1 MTPSSRTTH
10 STPAEESIHH
20 PAKVLFPLG
29 LGTALSL
36 MGDATLYTVLPTH
49 TAEASIALSS
59 VGIILGVNRAVR
71 VFLNGPAGLAYDR
84 WPRRRLFI
92 PALFIGALSTAT
104 YAATSGFW
112 LLLAGRLLWGLAWS
126 GIWVGGA
133 AIIMDVT
140 TAHNRGRWTGLYQTW
155 FFLGAALGAFVGGLL
170 TDWIGY
176 TTTMWIGATLTACGG
191 AVAFFLLPETRLTRH
206 NRETRLS
213 EENPVSSITERNRPR
228 TDRGLWVAASLQGIN
243 RFVIAGVLYATMGL
257 LVQDRLH
264 TTGLGLGV
272 ATLTGALVAGRTLF
286 SMAAAP
292 LAGTLSD
299 RAQSRRRVI
308 AWGLG
313 LGAVSMVL
321 VSWNLP
327 VAILVGITLGAV
339 TSSSVQAMVITLA
352 GDLAD
357 EVRRG
362 RAIGLIYTV
371 GDLGSAVGPPVA
383 YALLP
388 GIGLGGVYLL
398 CAGLFVG
405 GLLLT
410 SATRRA
416 IK

>member
-1 MTPSSRTTH
+1 MPSSLTTH
-10 STPAEESIHH
+10 STPTQKPTLH
-20 PAKVLFPLG
+20 PGKVLFPLG

-92 PALFIGALSTAT
+92 PALFIGALSTAM

-112 LLLAGRLLWGLAWS
+112 PLVVGRLLWGLAWS

-140 TAHNRGRWTGLYQTW
+140 TAQNRGRWTGLYQTW

-176 TTTMWIGATLTACGG
+176 TATMWIGATLTACGG
-191 AVAFFLLPETRLTRH
+191 AVAFFLLPETRSTGH
-206 NRETRLS
+206 NRETRFS
-213 EENPVSSITERNRPR
+213 GKNPDSFTTERNRPR
-228 TDRGLWVAASLQGIN
+228 TDRGLWVAASLPGIN
-243 RFVIAGVLYATMGL
+243 RGVIAGGLYATMGL

-299 RAQSRRRVI
+299 QMESRRRVI

-313 LGAVSMVL
+313 FGAVGMAL
-321 VSWNLP
+321 VSWSLP
-327 VAILVGITLGAV
+327 VAILVGIILGAV
-339 TSSSVQAMVITLA
+339 TSGSIQALIITLA

-362 RAIGLIYTV
+362 RAIGLIHTA
-371 GDLGSAVGPPVA
+371 GDIGSAAGPPVA

-398 CAGLFVG
+398 CAGLFIG

-416 IK
+416 IR